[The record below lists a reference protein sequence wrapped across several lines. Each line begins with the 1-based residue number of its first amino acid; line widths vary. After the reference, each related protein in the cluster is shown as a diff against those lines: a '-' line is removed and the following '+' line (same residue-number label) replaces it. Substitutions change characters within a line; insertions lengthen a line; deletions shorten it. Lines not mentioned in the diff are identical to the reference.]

1 MSISYMIIERYILH
15 NIFHSNDDKFPDMQD
30 AVKFKMHS
38 SPK

>member
-1 MSISYMIIERYILH
+1 MSISYMIIERFV
-15 NIFHSNDDKFPDMQD
+15 IFHSNDDKFSDMQD